1 MKNGNDVIAIYIWL
15 IILTII
21 GVASLVRSFYHN
33 IMLQIDYSGI
43 LVGILGA
50 LCTVLIGWQIYSIID
65 FNQRE
70 KKNQKKIEELQQIIR
85 DIKENGNRG
94 DYLIYDYLSDIYSNL
109 LSCNESN
116 YQFEL
121 IHLKINA
128 INYASRISAF
138 DVCENG
144 IDLIECFIK
153 TYHPFFDQEQVNRL
167 LTYACSI
174 PNQNRIKNYVK
185 LINAISLIKTKK

>member
-1 MKNGNDVIAIYIWL
+1 MKKWNDKFAIYIWL

-21 GVASLVRSFYHN
+21 GVASLVRSFYHD

-70 KKNQKKIEELQQIIR
+70 RKNQKKIEKLQQIIK
-85 DIKENGNRG
+85 DIRENGNRG
-94 DYLIYDYLSDIYSNL
+94 DYLIYDYFSDIYSNL
-109 LSCNESN
+109 LSNNESN
-116 YQFEL
+116 CQFEL
-121 IHLKINA
+121 IHFKINA
-128 INYASRISAF
+128 IVYASRILEF
-138 DVCENG
+138 EVCEIG
-144 IDLIECFIK
+144 IDIIDCFIREN
-153 TYHPFFDQEQVNRL
+153 HPLFDQEQKNRL

-174 PNQNRIKNYVK
+174 PNQDRIKNYVK
-185 LINAISLIKTKK
+185 LINAISLIKTEK